1 MVVGSERVESHTG
14 TVEGSYMEI
23 EAAVVVN
30 KPVAEVFARWSEVER
45 YPEWFDMSL
54 ERRKVTE
61 GPVRVGTVYRAVDK
75 LPPGRRVEATLE
87 ITAYQPDEL
96 MGARL
101 SKPLNATWE
110 ARFEEANGGTRMTFR
125 TVANPSGLQGLVA
138 PLFTGWARR
147 QVQSGLDNFKASF

>member
-1 MVVGSERVESHTG
+1 MQ
-14 TVEGSYMEI
+14 I

-30 KPVAEVFARWSEVER
+30 KPIADVFARWSEVER

-61 GPVRVGTVYRAVDK
+61 GPIGVGTIYHAVDK

-87 ITAYQPDEL
+87 ITAYQPNEL

-110 ARFEEANGGTRMTFR
+110 ARFEDTNGGTRMTFR
-125 TVANPSGLQGLVA
+125 TVANPSGLRGLVA
-138 PLFTGWARR
+138 PLLSGWAQR
-147 QVQSGLDNFKASF
+147 QVQSGLDGFKASFEGDFAGT

>member
-1 MVVGSERVESHTG
+1 
-14 TVEGSYMEI
+14 MEI
-23 EAAVVVN
+23 MATVVIN
-30 KPVAEVFARWSEVER
+30 RPVAEVFARWSEVER
-45 YPEWFDMSL
+45 YPEWFAMSL

-61 GPVRVGTVYRAVDK
+61 GPVRVGTIYHAVDK
-75 LPPGRRVEATLE
+75 LPPGRRIETTLE

-110 ARFEEANGGTRMTFR
+110 ATFEDTDGRTRMTFR

-138 PLFTGWARR
+138 PLMSGWARR
-147 QVQSGLDNFKASF
+147 QLQSGLNAFKASVETQTR